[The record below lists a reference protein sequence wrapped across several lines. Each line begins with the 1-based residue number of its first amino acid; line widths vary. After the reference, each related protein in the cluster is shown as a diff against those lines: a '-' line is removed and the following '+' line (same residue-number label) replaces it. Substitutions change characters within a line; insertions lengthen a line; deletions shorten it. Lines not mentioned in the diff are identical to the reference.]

1 MKRAFKP
8 LMPLLAAA
16 ALCGTIA
23 NVPSASAVTIDI
35 NTCWSSCENVGN
47 PGSPITVATLD
58 ITQNGANVDFTLTDL
73 TGNLGAFQNA
83 ATIISNLN
91 FTYTGGSLVVG
102 DFSAVAGGTGGVGT
116 FSVGPFV
123 DAGLNF
129 NVNLDLPPPPGAGA
143 NLLTNGESVSWTVSN
158 DLVANFSTATNST
171 MVHIQRLENGGSVKF
186 VNGPGTTVPEPASVI
201 LLGSGLA
208 GIGLWGMKRRKNG

>member
-1 MKRAFKP
+1 
-8 LMPLLAAA
+8 
-16 ALCGTIA
+16 
-23 NVPSASAVTIDI
+23 
-35 NTCWSSCENVGN
+35 
-47 PGSPITVATLD
+47 LD

-91 FTYTGGSLVVG
+91 FNYTGGSLLVT

-116 FSVGPFV
+116 FSVGPFI
-123 DAGLNF
+123 DAGLSF

-158 DLVANFSTATNST
+158 DLVGNFSTATNST

-186 VNGPGTTVPEPASVI
+186 VNGPGATVPEPASVI

-208 GIGLWGMKRRKNG
+208 GIGLWGMKRRKNA